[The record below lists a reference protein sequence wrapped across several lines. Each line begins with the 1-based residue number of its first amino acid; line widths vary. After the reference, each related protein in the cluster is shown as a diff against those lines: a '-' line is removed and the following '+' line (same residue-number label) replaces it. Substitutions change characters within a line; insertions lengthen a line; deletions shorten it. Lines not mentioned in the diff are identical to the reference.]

1 MKTAK
6 VYRIN
11 KFFSGIMRDN
21 FLAFKL
27 VSYTSLEHLEL
38 QSNLP
43 TADIPN
49 SGHAINSGQNV

>member
-6 VYRIN
+6 VYRVN

-38 QSNLP
+38 SQTSQQR
-43 TADIPN
+43 TFQIADMP
-49 SGHAINSGQNV
+49 